1 MKKKKPTQHDP
12 EPGLVNVLWV
22 NAHNTATHTLPRNAA
37 SSARTHT
44 ANPQFP
50 SSHAHHRRSFRL
62 HDADPLQHAAEMRA
76 GNTFSSWEAQD
87 LQHLGLV
94 NLADIHPT
102 THAIQVLAIHYP
114 HVWSAWYML
123 YKKNELYTIHLYAL
137 YTAEKMYHQALA
149 SEAGKTKCTG
159 ARTRGAAA
167 IRHAREGEN
176 WRYRGDRASSQPR
189 S

>member
-1 MKKKKPTQHDP
+1 
-12 EPGLVNVLWV
+12 
-22 NAHNTATHTLPRNAA
+22 
-37 SSARTHT
+37 
-44 ANPQFP
+44 
-50 SSHAHHRRSFRL
+50 
-62 HDADPLQHAAEMRA
+62 
-76 GNTFSSWEAQD
+76 
-87 LQHLGLV
+87 
-94 NLADIHPT
+94 
-102 THAIQVLAIHYP
+102 
-114 HVWSAWYML
+114 ML